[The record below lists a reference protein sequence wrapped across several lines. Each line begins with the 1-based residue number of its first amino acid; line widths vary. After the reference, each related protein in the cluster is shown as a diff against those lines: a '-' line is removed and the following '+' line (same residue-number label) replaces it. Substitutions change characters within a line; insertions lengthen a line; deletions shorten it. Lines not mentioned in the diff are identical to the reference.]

1 MDVRELISRGSIA
14 RQVLLALA
22 MLVAIVVRS
31 SWAADDASIQ
41 GAVVD
46 PLGARVAGAT
56 VKLLFDGKPLKEV
69 SSDAQGDFVLD
80 ALAAGR
86 YQIQASAPGFQVRTT
101 DPMFIGG
108 GARLSVEVTLPM
120 GPLEQSVSVTAAA
133 TDILPSQTGASVTVL
148 DSQTLDALGKTD
160 VFEALRLVP
169 GAQVVQLGSRGGPTS
184 MFIRGG
190 NSNFTRVL
198 IDGIPAN
205 DIGGSVDFSQFA
217 TTGVDRIEV
226 LRDAN
231 SVQNGA
237 DALAG
242 IVNIITRRG
251 QTRTPELSYSFD
263 GGNLST
269 FRNDVSAGGAVQ
281 RVDYFG
287 EYSHLTTD
295 NDLPNNEARIGTFAG
310 RFGVALGRSTAL
322 SGTVRQINT
331 RSEFPTNSAGFDFY
345 LLPDDSFSKNR
356 AFLGGAGVQSQIN
369 DRWQASVRF
378 GLMDLRS
385 RYENPA
391 PSGIFDGSNYLG
403 EPVTVSGANGFSVST
418 QQIIDYGFG
427 TFPSVFESRTKR
439 QSLYGRTSFQVGPD
453 FDLSAGAHL
462 EREHGFDNPDESPT
476 LTRNNGGLFVEARG
490 TLMHRVNVTAGLGYE
505 HNAVFKSAYTP
516 RISVAVSLRSPSP
529 TAFAG
534 DTRVTFNA
542 GKAIKAPSTFQEQNT
557 LFELLGPA
565 AAASA
570 GISEIGPERAR
581 NVDVGLEQGLRAGRA
596 RLRVTYFDNE
606 FFDLLEFL
614 SKLQLVQFGVS
625 PEAAAA
631 TDFGAYVNASSYR
644 ARGAEIS
651 ADAVVGQL
659 RFGASYTHLD
669 AEVTES
675 ISNLPSF
682 NPAFPGIPIGS
693 FAALPGERPF
703 RRPANVG
710 NLFVTYVHGP
720 AQITLAGFFAGQ
732 ADDSTFL
739 SGSDASF
746 GNSGLLP
753 NQDLNDSYQK
763 VDLSGSYRIHPRLK
777 WYATIENLMDQDYQ
791 AAFSFPALPRTIRT
805 GVTISVGGR

>member
-1 MDVRELISRGSIA
+1 VQEISA
-14 RQVLLALA
+14 
-22 MLVAIVVRS
+22 
-31 SWAADDASIQ
+31 
-41 GAVVD
+41 
-46 PLGARVAGAT
+46 
-56 VKLLFDGKPLKEV
+56 
-69 SSDAQGDFVLD
+69 DAQGDFALD

-86 YQIQASAPGFQVRTT
+86 YQIEASAPGFQVRTT
-101 DPMFIGG
+101 DPMFLGG
-108 GARLSVEVTLPM
+108 GVGLTVEIALPI
-120 GPLEQSVSVTAAA
+120 GPREQSISVTAVA
-133 TDILPSQTGASVTVL
+133 TDLLTSQTGASVTAL

-169 GAQVVQLGSRGGPTS
+169 GAQVVQLGSRGSPTS

-190 NSNFTRVL
+190 NSNFTKVL

-205 DIGGSVDFSQFA
+205 DIGGSVDFSQFSN
-217 TTGVDRIEV
+217 TGVDRVEV

-287 EYSHLTTD
+287 EYSRLTTD
-295 NDLPNNEARIGTFAG
+295 NDLPNNKAHIGTFAG
-310 RFGVALGRSTAL
+310 RFGAALGRATAL
-322 SGTVRQINT
+322 SGIVRQINT
-331 RSEFPTNSAGFDFY
+331 RSEFPTNNAGFDFY
-345 LLPDDSFSKNR
+345 LLPDDSFSRDR
-356 AFLGGAGVQSQIN
+356 AFLGGAGVQSQMS
-369 DRWQASVRF
+369 DRWQASVQF
-378 GLMDLRS
+378 GLMDQRS
-385 RYENPA
+385 HYENPT
-391 PSGIFDGSNYLG
+391 PSGIFDGFNYLG
-403 EPVTVSGANGFSVST
+403 EPVTVAGGNGFAVST
-418 QQIIDYGFG
+418 QQIIDYGFS

-439 QSLYGRTSFQVGPD
+439 QTLYGRTSFHVGPD
-453 FDLSAGAHL
+453 FDLSAGAHA
-462 EREHGFDNPDESPT
+462 EREQGFDDPDESPT
-476 LTRNNGGLFVEARG
+476 LTRINGGLFVEARG
-490 TLMHRVNVTAGLGYE
+490 TLVHRVAVTAGLGYE

-516 RISVAVSLRSPSP
+516 RLSVAVSLRSPSP

-542 GKAIKAPSTFQEQNT
+542 GKAVKAPGTFQEQNT

-565 AAASA
+565 GAANA

-606 FFDLLEFL
+606 FYDLLEFL
-614 SKLQLVQFGVS
+614 SKQQLVQFGVS

-651 ADAVVGQL
+651 VEAAVGGL
-659 RFGASYTHLD
+659 RFGASYTYLD

-675 ISNLPSF
+675 ISNLPAF
-682 NPAFPGIPIGS
+682 NPAFPEIPIGS
-693 FAALPGERPF
+693 FVALPGERPF

-710 NLFVTYVHGP
+710 NLFLTYLRGP
-720 AQITLAGFFAGQ
+720 AQVTLSGFLAGQ

-739 SGSDASF
+739 AGSDAFF

-763 VDLSGSYRIHPRLK
+763 IDLSGSYRIHPRVK
-777 WYATIENLMDQDYQ
+777 WYATIENLLDQDYQ
-791 AAFSFPALPRTIRT
+791 AAFSFPALPRTVRT
-805 GVTISVGGR
+805 GVTLNVGGR